1 MNLFPLYSLPTGVP
15 YLSFIWLVM
24 LAGAVIIA
32 LLPSGAKNAMRWTAV
47 ICSFLSLVVSLLI
60 YFAYDP
66 AGPTFQFVERLNW
79 VPSLGI
85 SYYVGADGISMAML
99 MLNGFVIFTGSLI
112 SWNIEKRVKEYF
124 VLLLLLVV
132 GVYGVFM
139 SLDLFLFFVFYEL
152 AVLPMYLLIGIWG
165 STRKEYG
172 AMKLTLYLMVGSA
185 FCIVGMLAVYFGSG
199 LRTFDMV
206 ELANFRPGFST
217 SFQFAFFMPMFVGF
231 AVLAG
236 MFPFHTWSPT
246 GHVAAPTAVSMLHAG
261 VLMKLG
267 AYGCLR
273 AAIWLMP
280 EGAQMWAPVL
290 ITLTLLNVVYGA
302 YIAMAQRD
310 FKYVIGYS
318 SVSHMGL
325 VVMGLAAMNQISIN
339 GAVLQMFA
347 HGVMTALF
355 FAVVGRMIYDRT
367 HTRQLPELGG
377 LAHVFPFAALMFII
391 GGFSSM
397 GMPGTAGF
405 YAEFNIFLGVWNRF
419 PLVAIIAGIA
429 IPITAA
435 YILRVI
441 RQVFFGEVRNPEFRR
456 LPKLTW
462 QEYTSGV
469 ILATLVLAVGIFP
482 DLMHPIVNSSVTPVV
497 QRLETARET
506 LSVVGNPLLGDNPS
520 LEAQDGQR

>member
-1 MNLFPLYSLPTGVP
+1 MNLFDLPTGIP
-15 YLSFIWLVM
+15 YLSIIWGVMMLGAIVIMFTPGENKNFIRWTSVACSGVSM
-24 LAGAVIIA
+24 VVA
-32 LLPSGAKNAMRWTAV
+32 LL
-47 ICSFLSLVVSLLI
+47 LYL
-60 YFAYDP
+60 AYDP
-66 AGPTFQFVERLNW
+66 AGATFQFVERVSW
-79 VPSLGI
+79 IPSLGI
-85 SYYVGADGISMAML
+85 SYFVGADGISLPML
-99 MLNGFVIFTGSLI
+99 LLNGVVIFTGSFI
-112 SWNIEKRVKEYF
+112 SWNIERRTKEYF

-139 SLDLFLFFVFYEL
+139 SLDLMLFFVFYEL
-152 AVLPMYLLIGIWG
+152 AVLPMYLLIGVWG

-185 FCIVGMLAVYFGSG
+185 FIIVGMLGVYFGSG
-199 LRTFDMV
+199 LRTFDLIA
-206 ELANFRPGFST
+206 LANSSPGFPV
-217 SFQFAFFMPMFVGF
+217 SFQFAFFLPMFIGF

-280 EGAQMWAPVL
+280 EGAQIWAPFIIV
-290 ITLTLLNVVYGA
+290 LTLLNVVYGA

-325 VVMGLAAMNQISIN
+325 VVMGLAAVNRISMG

-355 FAVVGRMIYDRT
+355 FAVVGRMVYDRT
-367 HTRQLPELGG
+367 HTRQLPELSG
-377 LAHVFPFAALMFII
+377 LGKVMPFAAFLFIL
-391 GGFSSM
+391 GGLSSM

-405 YAEFNIFLGVWNRF
+405 YAEFNIFMGVWERF
-419 PLVAIIAGIA
+419 PLVALIAGIA
-429 IPITAA
+429 IPVTAA
-435 YILRVI
+435 YVLRVT
-441 RQVFFGEVRNPEFRR
+441 RQVFFGEIRNQEFWH

-462 QEYTSGV
+462 QEYLAGAILAPLIFIVGFFPGV
-469 ILATLVLAVGIFP
+469 I
-482 DLMHPIVNSSVTPVV
+482 HPMIDSSLRPVE
-497 QRLETARET
+497 QRLIQAERT
-506 LSVVGNPLLGDNPS
+506 LAIVGNPIFGDNPS
-520 LEAQDGQR
+520 LEVQDGQR